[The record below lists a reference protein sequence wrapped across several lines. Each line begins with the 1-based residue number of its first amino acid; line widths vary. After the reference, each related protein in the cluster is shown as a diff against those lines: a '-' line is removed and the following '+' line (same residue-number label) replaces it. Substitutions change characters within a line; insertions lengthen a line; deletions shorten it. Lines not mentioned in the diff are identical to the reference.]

1 MNGPARRVHDRN
13 VLDILEAVGT
23 RSLQGKVWRI
33 TREGRDATRGSAAGG
48 RWSPT
53 GEFEVLY
60 TNLERDGALAE
71 IGHRLSLEPV
81 WPSKIAHRLHQLSYQ
96 VERALQLSDF
106 ETLRGLGVNTERY
119 ESYDYAATRAIAA
132 AAQFLGC
139 DALVV
144 PNARHQSLNLVIMP
158 ENLDPAMTLK
168 VLSSEPVD
176 WSAWRKSARSAG
188 RSV

>member
-23 RSLQGKVWRI
+23 RSQEGKVWRI
-33 TREGRDATRGSAAGG
+33 AREGRDATIGSAAGG

-60 TNLERDGALAE
+60 TSLERDGALAE

-81 WPSKIAHRLHQLSYQ
+81 WPSKITHMLHQLSYR
-96 VERALQLSDF
+96 VERALRLSNL
-106 ETLRGLGVNTERY
+106 ETLRSLGVNTDRY
-119 ESYDYAATRAIAA
+119 ESYEYAATQAIAA
-132 AAQFLGC
+132 AAQFLGY

-144 PNARHQSLNLVIMP
+144 PNARHQSLNLVVIAD
-158 ENLDPAMTLK
+158 NLDPAITLE
-168 VLSSEPVD
+168 VLSSELVD
-176 WSAWRKSARSAG
+176 WSGWRKRARSAG